1 MIVVDPVG
9 EVEGVGLVVLLLI
22 AAMRHLVDHGARH
35 DMAAVTT
42 VPEEADTI
50 REGDTGDQARE
61 DGETG
66 D

>member
-1 MIVVDPVG
+1 MDHRDG
-9 EVEGVGLVVLLLI
+9 HNM
-22 AAMRHLVDHGARH
+22 AAMAS
-35 DMAAVTT
+35 VTNET
-42 VPEEADTI
+42 QASDTI